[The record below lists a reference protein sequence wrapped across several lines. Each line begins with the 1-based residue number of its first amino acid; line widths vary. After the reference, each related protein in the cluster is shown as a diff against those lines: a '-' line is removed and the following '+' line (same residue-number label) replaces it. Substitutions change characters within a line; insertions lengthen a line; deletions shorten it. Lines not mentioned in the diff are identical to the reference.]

1 MTWTLFFTSAFST
14 SGPLPLAGQRHD
26 TSSSSKYNDC
36 CLPLPWASGRGAWL
50 SCPWCRPEGSTRHE
64 DAAKMSAGSGN
75 RGSGLGWASREDV
88 SSGSF
93 CSTSST
99 CRPPGGARSQTSSEG
114 EKSGVISV
122 WSEGDSWRNFAEE
135 MSYNLSGVKRV
146 FWCMKSYAYAS
157 EVPRTHN
164 LVILPALITPPDLL
178 DKSHSTLQ
186 SEKVCPT
193 KKQEVEHGGSLI
205 KNIDLNSQNTNSKE
219 TCRAPEVLKDTYFF
233 IFHTQAIRKTNMTWL
248 WGLCWYKQNVLFLP
262 LFEATHG
269 LLDEDDLVGDR
280 LVPLDLQLHVMVVLT
295 TETKQQIN
303 RRNMFI
309 KTGLPQWIMAQ
320 EPNLIPYNLSWSSAR
335 MYVTACNDNPT
346 VQICTALTS
355 ADNLVRPLVPTK
367 LSTQIFLRLPGG
379 ANLS

>member
-1 MTWTLFFTSAFST
+1 MEV
-14 SGPLPLAGQRHD
+14 H
-26 TSSSSKYNDC
+26 SSKTD
-36 CLPLPWASGRGAWL
+36 
-50 SCPWCRPEGSTRHE
+50 
-64 DAAKMSAGSGN
+64 
-75 RGSGLGWASREDV
+75 
-88 SSGSF
+88 
-93 CSTSST
+93 
-99 CRPPGGARSQTSSEG
+99 
-114 EKSGVISV
+114 
-122 WSEGDSWRNFAEE
+122 
-135 MSYNLSGVKRV
+135 
-146 FWCMKSYAYAS
+146 
-157 EVPRTHN
+157 
-164 LVILPALITPPDLL
+164 
-178 DKSHSTLQ
+178 
-186 SEKVCPT
+186 
-193 KKQEVEHGGSLI
+193 
-205 KNIDLNSQNTNSKE
+205 DLNSQNTNSKE